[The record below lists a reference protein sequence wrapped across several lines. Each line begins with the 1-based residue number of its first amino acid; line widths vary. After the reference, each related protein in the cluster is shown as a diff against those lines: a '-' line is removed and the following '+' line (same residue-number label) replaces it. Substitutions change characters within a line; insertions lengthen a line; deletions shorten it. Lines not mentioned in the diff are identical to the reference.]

1 VSRQVNWTEDDVMA
15 CSAYKGAHENTAE
28 REGVFSDRGHPG
40 TFGNLPG
47 VAAYAVVSCAIEM

>member
-1 VSRQVNWTEDDVMA
+1 MA